1 MKKSFIVLPLLLVTL
16 LLSACQTKTYDI
28 VVTMYPQY
36 DMVKQI
42 VGDKDISYTMLLAPG
57 VEAHGFEP
65 TSKQIGIIQSSRL
78 FIYTSDE
85 LETWAPSLTNKG
97 QVVNLESLTE
107 AIHEAAHPDES
118 HETDEHDHDHDHDVH
133 YWVSVHTQIH
143 MVEAVKSV
151 IVELD
156 PDNQTYY
163 EANAT
168 TLKEALLAVRSEFS
182 VISENPVKPIYFI
195 GHNVF
200 SSLND
205 EFGLNIISL
214 TDSYSPDSDPT
225 SAQIGQM
232 INDIL
237 ASQSTHVY
245 FDPFE
250 NDAVAKTIQSDLKSA
265 HNYDIILVPLHSM
278 HNLSKAQFEAGI
290 NLLDLWQE
298 NLDNIKLTYGLGS

>member
-1 MKKSFIVLPLLLVTL
+1 MKKIFIVLPLMLVTL

-42 VGDKDISYTMLLAPG
+42 VGDKEISYTMLLAPG
-57 VEAHGFEP
+57 VEIHDFEP
-65 TSKQIGIIQSSRL
+65 TSKQIGIIQSSKL

-85 LETWAPSLTNKG
+85 LETWGNTMTNKG
-97 QVVNLESLTE
+97 VVANLETHIESV
-107 AIHEAAHPDES
+107 HEHADETAHEDE
-118 HETDEHDHDHDHDVH
+118 ETHDVH
-133 YWVSVHTQIH
+133 YWVSVHNQVDMAQAIL
-143 MVEAVKSV
+143 AL
-151 IVELD
+151 IVEID

-163 EANAT
+163 EANAQQMIT
-168 TLKEALLAVRSEFS
+168 ALESVEAAFS
-182 VISENPVKPIYFI
+182 VLSTEPLKPIYFI

-200 SSLND
+200 SSLNE

-265 HNYDIILVPLHSM
+265 HNYDIMLVPLHSM
-278 HNLSKAQFEAGI
+278 HNLSKAQFDAGLD
-290 NLLDLWQE
+290 LLDLWQE
-298 NLDNIKLTYGLGS
+298 NLNNIKLTYGLGS